1 MLQLQL
7 QEPTHEILES
17 MGKASVDR
25 TFHICFVVWI
35 LHLSACHLIPQQ
47 LPVATFSL
55 KWMKVVIKQLIGIL
69 AESRD
74 GMRSGL
80 TWKSNFSL
88 CIRAD
93 CPSLV
98 STVDNTVL
106 YARLSDVV
114 LPLRYITVSSPITS
128 LRSLF
133 MYVCLY
139 NTCGER
145 DTQ

>member
-7 QEPTHEILES
+7 KEPTHEILES

-69 AESRD
+69 AEARD

-80 TWKSNFSL
+80 TWKSNFNL
-88 CIRAD
+88 CFRED
-93 CPSLV
+93 CPRFV
-98 STVDNTVL
+98 YAIDGTVL
-106 YARLSDVV
+106 YARLSNV
-114 LPLRYITVSSPITS
+114 LALCHITVSSPITTF
-128 LRSLF
+128 LK
-133 MYVCLY
+133 CLMNVFFY
-139 NTCGER
+139 NRYAWRER
-145 DTQ
+145 Q

>member
-7 QEPTHEILES
+7 KEPTHEILES

-69 AESRD
+69 AEARD

-80 TWKSNFSL
+80 TWKSNFNL
-88 CIRAD
+88 CFREG
-93 CPSLV
+93 CPSFV
-98 STVDNTVL
+98 YAIDGTVL
-106 YARLSDVV
+106 YARLSNV
-114 LPLRYITVSSPITS
+114 LPLCHITVSSPITTLS
-128 LRSLF
+128 L
-133 MYVCLY
+133 MNVCFY
-139 NTCGER
+139 NIYTWKER
-145 DTQ
+145 Q